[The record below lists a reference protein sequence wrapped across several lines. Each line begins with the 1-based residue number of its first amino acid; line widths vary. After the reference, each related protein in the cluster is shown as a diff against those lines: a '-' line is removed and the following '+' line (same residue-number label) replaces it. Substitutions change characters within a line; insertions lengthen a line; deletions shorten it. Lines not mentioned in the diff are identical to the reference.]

1 MIVPCRA
8 RGMFFPVKTEKRE
21 ACKGMEEIA
30 RLETC
35 LYSGVVYCTVPQ
47 AAAVRW
53 LFGVAPQSRGGAAP
67 WRSWR
72 VRCPV
77 RVANERSL
85 GGFKTTS

>member
-1 MIVPCRA
+1 
-8 RGMFFPVKTEKRE
+8 
-21 ACKGMEEIA
+21 MEEIG

-35 LYSGVVYCTVPQ
+35 LYSGVVCCTVPR

-53 LFGVAPQSRGGAAP
+53 LFGETPQSRGEAAQ

-77 RVANERSL
+77 RVAYERIL
-85 GGFKTTS
+85 GVFKTTS

>member
-1 MIVPCRA
+1 
-8 RGMFFPVKTEKRE
+8 
-21 ACKGMEEIA
+21 MEEVG

-35 LYSGVVYCTVPQ
+35 LYSGVVYCTVPR

-53 LFGVAPQSRGGAAP
+53 LFGVAPQSREGPAQ

-77 RVANERSL
+77 RVAYERIL
-85 GGFKTTS
+85 GVFRPTS